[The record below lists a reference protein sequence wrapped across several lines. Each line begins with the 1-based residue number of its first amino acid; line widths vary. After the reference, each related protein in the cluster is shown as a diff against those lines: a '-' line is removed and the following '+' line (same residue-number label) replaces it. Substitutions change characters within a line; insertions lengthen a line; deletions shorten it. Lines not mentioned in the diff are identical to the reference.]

1 MKTKILG
8 MIMAGGKGERLYPLT
23 KDRTK
28 PAVPFGGK
36 YRLIDFVLSNFLNSG
51 IYAVYV
57 LTQFKAQSLI
67 EHLQNGWQLGK
78 VMREHFI
85 VTVPAQMRLGESWYK
100 GTADA
105 IYQNLNLIK
114 RVNPDIVA
122 VFGADHICR
131 MDIRQMVKFH
141 VKNNADVTVA
151 AVSVPIKNASQLG
164 IIDIDKDG
172 RIVGFQ
178 EKPKKPRSIPGRP
191 DEALAS
197 LGNYF
202 FNTEVLI
209 SKLKEDALRK
219 KTKHDFGKDI
229 IPVLY
234 QKKRVFA
241 YDFKENRIPGEEDSE
256 ETSYWR
262 DIGTIDS
269 YYQANMDL
277 RAVKPSFNLY
287 NPRWPI
293 KTTSYTELPPAK
305 FVFDEHGR
313 RGVSLN
319 SIVCE
324 GTIISGGTV
333 RDSVV
338 GRNVFIHSYSE
349 VNQSI
354 LMDNVDVGRHSRIK
368 RTIIDKNVKI
378 PQRTVIGY
386 NLEEDRKKYHV
397 SPEGI
402 VVIPRTEPHEFRG
415 HNT

>member
-1 MKTKILG
+1 MKPKILG

-36 YRLIDFVLSNFLNSG
+36 YRLVDFVLSNFLNSG
-51 IYAVYV
+51 IYSLYV
-57 LTQFKAQSLI
+57 ITQFKAQSLI
-67 EHLQNGWQLGK
+67 EHLQDGWQLGQ
-78 VMREHFI
+78 VMRDHFI

-114 RVNPDIVA
+114 RFNPDIVA
-122 VFGADHICR
+122 VFGADHIYR

-151 AVSVPIKNASQLG
+151 AVPVPIEKTAELG
-164 IIDIDKDG
+164 IIDVEKDG
-172 RIVGFQ
+172 LIVGFQ
-178 EKPKKPRSIPGRP
+178 EKPEKAHSIPGRP
-191 DEALAS
+191 GEALAS
-197 LGNYF
+197 MGNYL
-202 FNTEVLI
+202 FNKEVLM
-209 SKLKEDALRK
+209 SELKENSLRRE
-219 KTKHDFGKDI
+219 TQHDFGKDI
-229 IPVLY
+229 ITVLY
-234 QKKRVFA
+234 QKRRVLA
-241 YDFKENRIPGEEDSE
+241 YDFKENKIPGEERSE
-256 ETSYWR
+256 EIGYWR

-277 RAVKPSFNLY
+277 RAITPFFNLY

-305 FVFDEHGR
+305 FVFNEHGR
-313 RGVSLN
+313 QGAALN
-319 SIVCE
+319 SIICE
-324 GTIISGGTV
+324 GTIVSGGTV
-333 RDSVV
+333 RDSVI

-349 VNQSI
+349 IDQSI
-354 LMDNVDVGRHSRIK
+354 IMDNVEVGRHARIT
-368 RTIIDKNVKI
+368 RTIVDKNVKI
-378 PQRTVIGY
+378 PEGALIGY

-402 VVIPRTEPHEFRG
+402 VVIPRTEPKD
-415 HNT
+415 

>member
-1 MKTKILG
+1 MKSKILG

-36 YRLIDFVLSNFLNSG
+36 YRLVDFVLSNFLNSG
-51 IYAVYV
+51 IYALYV

-67 EHLQNGWQLGK
+67 EHLQDGWQLGQ
-78 VMREHFI
+78 VMRDHFI

-114 RVNPDIVA
+114 RFHPDIVA
-122 VFGADHICR
+122 VFGADHIYR

-151 AVSVPIKNASQLG
+151 AVPVPIKKASQLG
-164 IIDIDKDG
+164 IIDVEKDG
-172 RIVGFQ
+172 LITGFQ
-178 EKPKKPRSIPGRP
+178 EKPRKPHPIPGRP

-197 LGNYF
+197 MGNYL

-209 SKLKEDALRK
+209 SELKENALRK
-219 KTKHDFGKDI
+219 ETQHDFGKDI
-229 IPVLY
+229 IPILY

-241 YDFKENRIPGEEDSE
+241 YDFKENKIPGEEISE
-256 ETSYWR
+256 ETGYWR
-262 DIGTIDS
+262 DIGTIEN

-277 RAVKPSFNLY
+277 RAITPSFSLY

-305 FVFDEHGR
+305 FVFNEHGR
-313 RGVSLN
+313 QGAALN
-319 SIVCE
+319 SIICE
-324 GTIISGGTV
+324 GSIVSGGEIK
-333 RDSVV
+333 DSVV

-349 VNQSI
+349 INQSI
-354 LMDNVDVGRHSRIK
+354 LMDNVEVGRHARITH
-368 RTIIDKNVKI
+368 TIIDKNVKI
-378 PQRTVIGY
+378 PQGTVIGY

-402 VVIPRTEPHEFRG
+402 VVIPRTEP
-415 HNT
+415 

>member
-1 MKTKILG
+1 MKPKILG
-8 MIMAGGKGERLYPLT
+8 MVMAGGKGERLYPLT

-36 YRLIDFVLSNFLNSG
+36 YRLVDFVLSNFLNSD
-51 IYAVYV
+51 IYALYV

-67 EHLQNGWQLGK
+67 EHIQDGWQLGQ
-78 VMREHFI
+78 VMRDHFI

-114 RVNPDIVA
+114 RFHPDVVA
-122 VFGADHICR
+122 VFGADHIYR

-141 VKNNADVTVA
+141 VKNKADVTVA
-151 AVSVPIKNASQLG
+151 AVPVPIKKASQLG
-164 IIDIDKDG
+164 IIDVEKNGLIT
-172 RIVGFQ
+172 GFQ
-178 EKPKKPRSIPGRP
+178 EKPKEPHSIPGRP

-197 LGNYF
+197 MGNYL
-202 FNTEVLI
+202 FNAEVLM
-209 SKLKEDALRK
+209 SELKENALRK
-219 KTKHDFGKDI
+219 ESKHDFGKDI
-229 IPVLY
+229 IPDLY

-241 YDFKENRIPGEEDSE
+241 YDFKENKIPGEERPK
-256 ETSYWR
+256 ETGYWR
-262 DIGTIDS
+262 DIGTIES

-277 RAVKPSFNLY
+277 RAITPSFNLY

-305 FVFDEHGR
+305 FVFNQHGR
-313 RGVSLN
+313 QGAALN
-319 SIVCE
+319 SIICE
-324 GTIISGGTV
+324 GSIVSGGEIK
-333 RDSVV
+333 DSVV

-349 VNQSI
+349 INQSI
-354 LMDNVDVGRHSRIK
+354 LMDNVEVGRHARITH
-368 RTIIDKNVKI
+368 TIIDKNVKI
-378 PQRTVIGY
+378 PEGTAIGY

-402 VVIPRTEPHEFRG
+402 VVIPRTEPKA
-415 HNT
+415 

>member
-1 MKTKILG
+1 MKPKILG

-67 EHLQNGWQLGK
+67 EHLQDGWQLGQ
-78 VMREHFI
+78 VMRDHFI

-122 VFGADHICR
+122 VFGADHIYR

-141 VKNNADVTVA
+141 IKNNADVTVA
-151 AVSVPIKNASQLG
+151 AVSVPIKDASQLG
-164 IIDIDKDG
+164 IISVDEHGLIID
-172 RIVGFQ
+172 FQ
-178 EKPKKPRSIPGRP
+178 EKPKKPCAIPGRP
-191 DEALAS
+191 NEALAS
-197 LGNYF
+197 LGNYL
-202 FNTEVLI
+202 FNTDILI
-209 SKLKEDALRK
+209 SELKEDTLRK

-234 QKKRVFA
+234 QKKKVFA
-241 YDFKENRIPGEEDSE
+241 YDFKENKIPGEEDSE
-256 ETSYWR
+256 ETGYWR
-262 DIGTIDS
+262 DIGTIES

-277 RAVKPSFNLY
+277 HAVKPSLNLY
-287 NPRWPI
+287 SPRWPI

-313 RGVSLN
+313 RGVALN

-333 RDSVV
+333 KDSVV

-354 LMDNVDVGRHSRIK
+354 LMDNVDIGRYARIK

-378 PQRTVIGY
+378 PPRTVIGY

-402 VVIPRTEPHEFRG
+402 VVIPRTEPKA
-415 HNT
+415 

>member
-1 MKTKILG
+1 MKSKILG

-36 YRLIDFVLSNFLNSG
+36 YRLVDFVLSNFLNSG

-67 EHLQNGWQLGK
+67 EHLQDGWQLGQ
-78 VMREHFI
+78 VMRDHFI

-114 RVNPDIVA
+114 RFNPNIVA
-122 VFGADHICR
+122 VFGADHIYR

-141 VKNNADVTVA
+141 TKNNADVTVA
-151 AVSVPIKNASQLG
+151 TVSVPIKDAPQLG
-164 IIDIDKDG
+164 IIDVDKHG

-191 DEALAS
+191 NEALVS
-197 LGNYF
+197 LGNYL

-209 SKLKEDALRK
+209 SELKKDVLRK
-219 KTKHDFGKDI
+219 KTRHDFGKDI
-229 IPVLY
+229 IPTLY
-234 QKKRVFA
+234 QKKKVFA
-241 YDFKENRIPGEEDSE
+241 YDFKENKIPGEEDSE
-256 ETSYWR
+256 ESSYWR
-262 DIGTIDS
+262 DIGTIES

-287 NPRWPI
+287 SPRWPI

-313 RGVSLN
+313 RGVALN

-324 GTIISGGTV
+324 GTIVSGGTV

-349 VNQSI
+349 IDQSI
-354 LMDNVDVGRHSRIK
+354 LMDNVDVGRYARIK

-378 PQRTVIGY
+378 PQGTDIGY

-402 VVIPRTEPHEFRG
+402 VVIPRTEPKA
-415 HNT
+415 

>member
-1 MKTKILG
+1 

-67 EHLQNGWQLGK
+67 EHLQDGWQLGQ
-78 VMREHFI
+78 VMRDHFI

-122 VFGADHICR
+122 VFGADHIYR

-141 VKNNADVTVA
+141 IKNNADVTVA
-151 AVSVPIKNASQLG
+151 AVSVPIEDASQLG
-164 IIDIDKDG
+164 IISVDEHGLI
-172 RIVGFQ
+172 IGFQ
-178 EKPKKPRSIPGRP
+178 EKPKKPCAIPGRP
-191 DEALAS
+191 NEALAS
-197 LGNYF
+197 LGNYL
-202 FNTEVLI
+202 FNTDILI
-209 SKLKEDALRK
+209 SELKEDTLRK

-229 IPVLY
+229 IPTLY
-234 QKKRVFA
+234 QKKKVFA
-241 YDFKENRIPGEEDSE
+241 YDFKENRITGEEESE
-256 ETSYWR
+256 ETGYWR
-262 DIGTIDS
+262 DIGTIES

-287 NPRWPI
+287 SPRWPI

-313 RGVSLN
+313 RGVALN

-333 RDSVV
+333 RDSVI

-354 LMDNVDVGRHSRIK
+354 LMDNVDIGRYARIK

-378 PQRTVIGY
+378 PPRTIIGY

-402 VVIPRTEPHEFRG
+402 VVIPRTEPKA
-415 HNT
+415 

>member
-1 MKTKILG
+1 MKPKILG

-67 EHLQNGWQLGK
+67 EHLQDGWQLGQ
-78 VMREHFI
+78 VMRDHFI

-114 RVNPDIVA
+114 RFKPDIVA
-122 VFGADHICR
+122 VFGADHIYR

-141 VKNNADVTVA
+141 IKNNTDVTVA
-151 AVSVPIKNASQLG
+151 AVSVPIKDASQLG
-164 IIDIDKDG
+164 IISIDEHG
-172 RIVGFQ
+172 LIIGFQ
-178 EKPKKPRSIPGRP
+178 EKPKKPRAIPGRP
-191 DEALAS
+191 NEALAS
-197 LGNYF
+197 LGNYL
-202 FNTEVLI
+202 FNTDILI
-209 SKLKEDALRK
+209 SELEEDTLRK

-229 IPVLY
+229 IPILY
-234 QKKRVFA
+234 QKKKVFA
-241 YDFKENRIPGEEDSE
+241 YDFKENKIPGEEDSK

-262 DIGTIDS
+262 DIGTIDN

-277 RAVKPSFNLY
+277 RAITPSFNLY

-313 RGVSLN
+313 QGVSLN

-333 RDSVV
+333 RDSVI

-354 LMDNVDVGRHSRIK
+354 LMDNVDIGRHARIK

-378 PQRTVIGY
+378 PPRTIIGY

-402 VVIPRTEPHEFRG
+402 VVIPRTEPS
-415 HNT
+415 

>member
-1 MKTKILG
+1 MKSKILG

-36 YRLIDFVLSNFLNSG
+36 YRLVDFVLSNFLNSG
-51 IYAVYV
+51 IYALYV

-67 EHLQNGWQLGK
+67 EHLQDGWQLGQ
-78 VMREHFI
+78 VMRDHFI

-114 RVNPDIVA
+114 RFHPDIVA
-122 VFGADHICR
+122 VFGADHIYR

-151 AVSVPIKNASQLG
+151 AVPVPIKKAAQLG
-164 IIDIDKDG
+164 IIDVEKDG
-172 RIVGFQ
+172 LITGFQ
-178 EKPKKPRSIPGRP
+178 EKPRKPHSIPGRP
-191 DEALAS
+191 NEALAS
-197 LGNYF
+197 MGNYL

-209 SKLKEDALRK
+209 SELKENALRK
-219 KTKHDFGKDI
+219 ETQHDFGKDI
-229 IPVLY
+229 IPDLY

-241 YDFKENRIPGEEDSE
+241 YDFKENKIPGEESLK
-256 ETSYWR
+256 ETGYWR
-262 DIGTIDS
+262 DIGTIEN

-277 RAVKPSFNLY
+277 RAIIPSFNLY

-305 FVFDEHGR
+305 FVFNQHGR
-313 RGVSLN
+313 QGAALN
-319 SIVCE
+319 SIICE
-324 GTIISGGTV
+324 GTIVSGGEIK
-333 RDSVV
+333 DSVV

-349 VNQSI
+349 INQSI
-354 LMDNVDVGRHSRIK
+354 LMDNVEVGRHARITH
-368 RTIIDKNVKI
+368 TIIDKNVKI
-378 PQRTVIGY
+378 PQGTVIGY

-402 VVIPRTEPHEFRG
+402 VVIPRTEPKA
-415 HNT
+415 

>member
-1 MKTKILG
+1 
-8 MIMAGGKGERLYPLT
+8 MAGGKGERLYPLT

-36 YRLIDFVLSNFLNSG
+36 YRLVDFVLSNFLNSG
-51 IYAVYV
+51 IYALYV

-67 EHLQNGWQLGK
+67 EHLQDGWQLGQ
-78 VMREHFI
+78 VMRDHFI

-114 RVNPDIVA
+114 RVHPDIVA
-122 VFGADHICR
+122 VFGADHIYR

-151 AVSVPIKNASQLG
+151 AVPVPIKKAAQLG
-164 IIDIDKDG
+164 IIDVEKDG
-172 RIVGFQ
+172 LITGFQ
-178 EKPKKPRSIPGRP
+178 EKPRKPHSIPGRP
-191 DEALAS
+191 NEALAS
-197 LGNYF
+197 MGNYL

-209 SKLKEDALRK
+209 SELKENALRK
-219 KTKHDFGKDI
+219 ETQHDFGKDI
-229 IPVLY
+229 IPILY
-234 QKKRVFA
+234 QRKRVFA
-241 YDFKENRIPGEEDSE
+241 YDFKENKIPGEEISE
-256 ETSYWR
+256 ETGYWR
-262 DIGTIDS
+262 DIGTIEN

-277 RAVKPSFNLY
+277 CAITPSFNLY

-305 FVFDEHGR
+305 FVFNEHGR
-313 RGVSLN
+313 QGAALN
-319 SIVCE
+319 SIICE
-324 GTIISGGTV
+324 GTIVSGGEIK
-333 RDSVV
+333 DSVV

-349 VNQSI
+349 INQSI
-354 LMDNVDVGRHSRIK
+354 LMDNVDIGRHARITH
-368 RTIIDKNVKI
+368 TIIDKNVKI
-378 PQRTVIGY
+378 PQGTVIGY

-402 VVIPRTEPHEFRG
+402 VVIPRTEPKD
-415 HNT
+415 